1 MLPWCS
7 SESRHSSYPFQGD
20 RVRLYML
27 QKAMAIKNLIP
38 LILLVFVPISVAA
51 DLLKWGEEAVFVT
64 STLAIIPLS
73 IWLSTAT
80 EKVAVV
86 TGPSVGGLVNAFFG
100 NATAL
105 IIALMALRQGLV
117 DIVEASI
124 TGSILS
130 ALLLLLGLA
139 MLTGGL
145 RYKEQEFK
153 PILAKVNGSSM
164 TLAAIAI
171 ALPTMVIDTSNI
183 VDAIAIR
190 NLSLVVSAILIV
202 VYGLTLLFSLK
213 THSYLYEVGLAD
225 EGVEGIDGSPSF
237 PESEPSQNRKSKLW
251 IWIVV
256 LLASTVAVAFESDLF
271 VGVIESQTQRFGLT
285 PLFTGVILLPLISD
299 VAGYVIVVRLALK
312 NQMDLTVAT
321 ATGDSLLVALFVAPV
336 LVFVGQAI
344 GQPIDLNFN
353 TFEVIA
359 LAIAVAVTNLISF
372 GGRSNWLDGTLLL
385 ATYLILG
392 VAFYYHPA

>member
-1 MLPWCS
+1 MP
-7 SESRHSSYPFQGD
+7 
-20 RVRLYML
+20 
-27 QKAMAIKNLIP
+27 IKNLIP
-38 LILLVFVPISVAA
+38 LVLLIFVPISIAA
-51 DLLKWGEEAVFVT
+51 DVLHWSEEAIFLT
-64 STLAIIPLS
+64 SALAIIPLS
-73 IWLSTAT
+73 LWLSKAT
-80 EKVAVV
+80 EKVAVF
-86 TGPSVGGLVNAFFG
+86 TGPSVGGLVNALFG

-139 MLTGGL
+139 MLAGGL

-171 ALPTMVIDTSNI
+171 ALPTMVINTSNI
-183 VDAIAIR
+183 VDATAIR
-190 NLSLVVSAILIV
+190 NLSLVVSGVLIV

-225 EGVEGIDGSPSF
+225 EEINGNTYKPE
-237 PESEPSQNRKSKLW
+237 PESSKKMSWSKLW
-251 IWIVV
+251 FWIGV
-256 LLASTVAVAFESDLF
+256 LLVSTLAVAVESEMF

-312 NQMDLTVAT
+312 NQMDLTVST

-336 LVFVGQAI
+336 LIFVGQAI

-359 LAIAVAVTNLISF
+359 LAIAVAVTNLICF
-372 GGRSNWLDGTLLL
+372 GGKSNWLDGTLLL

>member
-1 MLPWCS
+1 MP
-7 SESRHSSYPFQGD
+7 
-20 RVRLYML
+20 
-27 QKAMAIKNLIP
+27 IKNLIP
-38 LILLVFVPISVAA
+38 LVLLVFVPISIAA
-51 DLLKWGEEAVFVT
+51 DVLHWSDEAVFVT
-64 STLAIIPLS
+64 SAIAIIPLS

-86 TGPSVGGLVNAFFG
+86 TGPSVGGLVNALFG

-105 IIALMALRQGLV
+105 IIALMALRKGLV
-117 DIVEASI
+117 DIVQASI

-190 NLSLVVSAILIV
+190 NLSLVVSGILII

-213 THSYLYEVGLAD
+213 THSYLYDVGLAD
-225 EGVEGIDGSPSF
+225 EGINGTADEPE
-237 PESEPSQNRKSKLW
+237 PESSQKKSWSKLW
-251 IWIVV
+251 LWILV
-256 LLASTVAVAFESDLF
+256 LLASTVAVAFESELF
-271 VGVIESQTQRFGLT
+271 VGLVESQTQRFGLT

-299 VAGYVIVVRLALK
+299 VAAYVIVVRLALK
-312 NQMDLTVAT
+312 NQMDLTVST

-359 LAIAVAVTNLISF
+359 LAIAVAVTNLICF